1 MFTNVIRSIF
11 TTNFALAPEESVL
24 IFTDTVRDD
33 EAIAESDL
41 SRRQRL
47 RDIAL
52 LMSEVGRT
60 FTKRVTYVE
69 YPALSGHGVEPPIE
83 LWQAAFGKKAVADLD
98 RAELLTKILTKAID
112 AENIEKAASILKKH
126 SNDAVHAVIA
136 VANFSTSHTRF
147 REFLTRICGARYASM
162 PLFDVSMFEGPMCI
176 DWKELAKRTR
186 TIAKTVSAAETV
198 TITTPDGTKMTFS
211 KKGRAALPDTGM
223 LTRPGS
229 FSNLPAGEVF
239 FAPVEGSA
247 HGTMVLNWAP
257 TRELASPITVTVRK
271 GLVTAVSGTEPYA
284 EVLRQKLD
292 ERPENRNIAE
302 LGIGTNSRARRPDN
316 ILESEKILGTIH
328 IAMGDNSAFGGTV
341 KTPYHQD
348 FVFFKPT
355 IILTAADGRTTVLMK
370 DGHMADH
377 PGA

>member
-33 EAIAESDL
+33 ETIAEPDL

-52 LMSEVGRT
+52 LMSEIGRT
-60 FTKRVTYVE
+60 FTKRVAYVE
-69 YPALSGHGVEPPIE
+69 YPALSGHGVEPPVE
-83 LWQAAFGKKAVADLD
+83 LWQAAFGKKAVTDLD
-98 RAELLTKILTKAID
+98 RAGVLTGILTKTID

-126 SNDAVHAVIA
+126 ANDAVHAVIA

-147 REFLTRICGARYASM
+147 REFLTTTCGARYASM
-162 PLFDVSMFEGPMCI
+162 PLFDASMFEGPMCI
-176 DWKELAKRTR
+176 DWKELAKKTR
-186 TIAKTVSAAETV
+186 AIAKTVSAAETV
-198 TITTPDGTKMTFS
+198 TVTTPDGTKMTFS

-223 LTRPGS
+223 LTKPGA

-257 TRELASPITVTVRK
+257 TRELATPITVTVRQ
-271 GLVTAVSGTEPYA
+271 GLVTAVTGDEPYA

-328 IAMGDNSAFGGTV
+328 IAMGDNSAFGGIV
-341 KTPYHQD
+341 KTPFHQD

-355 IILTAADGRTTVLMK
+355 ITLTTADGRSTVLMK
-370 DGHMADH
+370 NGHMADH